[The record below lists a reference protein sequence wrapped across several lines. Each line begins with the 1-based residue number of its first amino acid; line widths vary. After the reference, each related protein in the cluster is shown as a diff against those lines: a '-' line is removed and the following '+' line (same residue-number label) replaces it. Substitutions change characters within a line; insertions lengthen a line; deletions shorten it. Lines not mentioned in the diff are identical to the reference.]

1 MNHRSAVRALLPRN
15 RDPFDDE
22 HYWSDQLTSL
32 PASGKPAGVLKPV
45 RRQSL
50 SDAVFDQLRG
60 QIVSGA
66 MRAGDALPAERS
78 LCEVLGVNRGAVR
91 EALKRLAQARLVAV
105 QHGGASR
112 VLDYR
117 ASAGLELLPDL
128 LLTDAG
134 AFDPEVVRSVVEMRS
149 ALAPDIARLAAVRG
163 GSDVADALDAIVEQM
178 IPAAGDLPR
187 LQTIAMQFWSQLVDA
202 TQNVAYRLAYNSLR
216 ETYEKCMDLLTGVL
230 EGELAD
236 RAGYAA
242 IATAVRHGDAAA
254 AERLARDLTRR
265 GERGLLD
272 AIAALDATATKQD
285 PATPRRSA

>member
-1 MNHRSAVRALLPRN
+1 
-15 RDPFDDE
+15 
-22 HYWSDQLTSL
+22 
-32 PASGKPAGVLKPV
+32 VLKPV

-50 SDAVFDQLRG
+50 SDSVFDQLRG

-66 MRAGDALPAERS
+66 MRAGEALPAERT

-112 VLDYR
+112 VLDFR

-128 LLTDAG
+128 LVTDAG
-134 AFDPEVVRSVVEMRS
+134 EFDPTVVRSVVEMRS
-149 ALAPDIARLAAVRG
+149 ALAPDIARLAAIRG
-163 GSDVADALDAIVEQM
+163 GSAVADALDAVVARMTE
-178 IPAAGDLPR
+178 AAGDLPV

-202 TQNVAYRLAYNSLR
+202 TENVAYRLAYNSLR
-216 ETYEKCMDLLTGVL
+216 ETYDKCMGLLTGVL
-230 EGELAD
+230 ADELAD

-242 IATAVRHGDAAA
+242 IADAVRRADAGA
-254 AERLARDLTRR
+254 AEQLARDLTRR

-272 AIAALDATATKQD
+272 AIAALDAAGAIEN
-285 PATPRRSA
+285 PVTPRRSA